1 MRKFSFL
8 LIVAFLCFQVGNVL
22 AQKKHTVVSG
32 NTLSGL
38 AKQYYNDGKKWK
50 TIYDANK
57 GKTLETTSV
66 KNAEGKVVQRR
77 IPTRL
82 VNPNLIYPGQI
93 LMIPDVASDG
103 MSDADFTSMIAGTW
117 EGVEPV
123 TVKGQFVKFN
133 TDGSVEAYDPMK
145 EEWMKAPDTK
155 WMVKNGSLVFS
166 SGGEEEMYKIDEEAA
181 KAGMLS
187 FADDEGTQKWK
198 KGAPAPKIELYEVT
212 GVVTSSAD
220 SKPLGAVNVKYTKDG
235 RSMTA
240 TTDGSGRY
248 VIKDIP
254 TGTRLSF
261 STEDYK
267 DGAATTNKATA
278 VNVSLEPDKPKN
290 ATREIVGRVNYVKK
304 PGKDPKPAKKAT
316 VTLRVDGKVV
326 GTPSMKVNKDGTFT
340 FTNVPYSFG
349 QKAEVSAEMKKYK
362 TGTTMV
368 EDKDVPKIAAP
379 AIQLNRE

>member
-103 MSDADFTSMIAGTW
+103 MSDADFTSMIAGGTW
-117 EGVEPV
+117 EGLEPDGRKGNYYKFDKDGNIYFYDKDKGEFEKTEEKWKVADGNLVV
-123 TVKGQFVKFN
+123 T
-133 TDGSVEAYDPMK
+133 
-145 EEWMKAPDTK
+145 
-155 WMVKNGSLVFS
+155 LS
-166 SGGEEEMYKIDEEAA
+166 SGEDLMFKIDEEAA

-187 FADDEGTQKWK
+187 YGDDANTYKYK

-212 GVVTSSAD
+212 GVVTSD
-220 SKPLGAVNVKYTKDG
+220 GKPLSAVNVKYTKDG

-240 TTDGSGRY
+240 TTDGSGRF

-254 TGTRLSF
+254 TGTRLSL
-261 STEDYK
+261 SKDGYK
-267 DGAATTNKATA
+267 DGSASTNKNNA
-278 VNVSLEPDKPKN
+278 VNVSLESNKPKN
-290 ATREIVGRVNYVKK
+290 ESREIVGRVNYVKK

-316 VTLRVDGKVV
+316 VTLKVDGKVQV
-326 GTPSMKVNKDGTFT
+326 ADMTVKKDGTFT
-340 FTNVPYSFG
+340 FPGVKYDFG
-349 QKAEVSAEMKKYK
+349 QKVEITAKMKKYK
-362 TGTTMV
+362 DASVMV
-368 EDKDVPKIAAP
+368 DDKDVPKIAAP